1 MPAKTPP
8 APRQAKPPTL
18 LAWLHA
24 EAHQERL
31 KQILADPVFV
41 AATNY
46 IIEKSRTTSKQLV
59 TEAVP
64 DAVIVRRASVHAGV
78 VEFPDELRKLI
89 KPTSRSAEPGSWDH
103 IHPLNS

>member
-1 MPAKTPP
+1 MSAKKTP
-8 APRQAKPPTL
+8 APRQAQPPTL

-31 KQILADPVFV
+31 KQILTDPVFV

-46 IIEKSRTTSKQLV
+46 LIEESRVSSQQLV

-78 VEFPDELRKLI
+78 VEFVQKFKSLI
-89 KPTSRSAEPGSWDH
+89 KRQGISSVPESWDH
-103 IHPLNS
+103 INPFNS